1 MRERLRELAGET
13 FGVAVAEVPDDASPE
28 VVPQWDSLNHIE
40 LMLALELEYGVQISS
55 EVLPELLSLGAIE
68 EYLHEQGVNGVR

>member
-28 VVPQWDSLNHIE
+28 VLPQWDSLNHIE

>member
-1 MRERLRELAGET
+1 MRERLRELAGDA
-13 FGVAVAEVPDDASPE
+13 FGVSVAEVPEDASPE
-28 VVPQWDSLNHIE
+28 VLPQWDSLNHIE

>member
-1 MRERLRELAGET
+1 MRERLRELAGEA
-13 FGVAVAEVPDDASPE
+13 FGVSVAEVPSDASPE
-28 VVPQWDSLNHIE
+28 VLPQWDSLNHIE

>member
-28 VVPQWDSLNHIE
+28 VLAQWDSLNHIE

-68 EYLHEQGVNGVR
+68 DYLHEQGVNGVR

>member
-13 FGVAVAEVPDDASPE
+13 FGVSVAEVPDDASPE
-28 VVPQWDSLNHIE
+28 VLPQWDSLNHIE

>member
-1 MRERLRELAGET
+1 MRERLRELAGDT

-28 VVPQWDSLNHIE
+28 VLPQWDSLNHIE

>member
-1 MRERLRELAGET
+1 MRERLRELAGDA

-28 VVPQWDSLNHIE
+28 VLPQWDSLNHIE

-55 EVLPELLSLGAIE
+55 EVLPELLSLDAIE
-68 EYLHEQGVNGVR
+68 DYLHEQGVNGVR